1 MATKI
6 TKGTRGGYMTDDEA
20 KRICD
25 KIRQVAYDLHVYL
38 GVGHLEKV
46 YENAYSKSRNGCS
59 NSDSNS
65 SSR

>member
-1 MATKI
+1 
-6 TKGTRGGYMTDDEA
+6 MTDDEA